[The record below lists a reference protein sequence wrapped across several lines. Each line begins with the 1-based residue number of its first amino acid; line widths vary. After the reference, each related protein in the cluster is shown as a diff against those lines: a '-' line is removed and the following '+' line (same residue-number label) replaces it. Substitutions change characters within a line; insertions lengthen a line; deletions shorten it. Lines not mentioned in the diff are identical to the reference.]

1 MVMRRVVASGNG
13 INVVQFAAIK
23 SPVAD
28 ELLNQ
33 LLVIAPHF
41 RNCGTERGQV
51 SGNPSMLSVLVQNE
65 PIRMLL
71 NHFRDDVLMRLSLTL
86 TVLYAHLQ
94 TQLLAQFTHLV

>member
-71 NHFRDDVLMRLSLTL
+71 NHFPDDVLMRFPLPLTGF
-86 TVLYAHLQ
+86 H
-94 TQLLAQFTHLV
+94 AQRHPPYLDEFT